1 MANPLSQP
9 FGAYG
14 YADFQTKIQ
23 GIDLEFETSAAVT
36 AKRVVALGTTG
47 KVANAAT
54 DSTASLCVGIA
65 LHAAASGDL
74 VKVRVFGA
82 VDDVPTTGSLS
93 ASGIIKRS
101 VTTTGS
107 IAVTASPAAGEAL
120 GFAIADSAS
129 NVTDVFVCK
138 SL

>member
-14 YADFQTKIQ
+14 YTDFQTKIQ
-23 GIDLEFETSAAVT
+23 GFDLEFETSAAVT
-36 AKRVVALGTTG
+36 AKTVVAVGTDG
-47 KVANAAT
+47 KAAMAAT

-82 VDDVPTTGSLS
+82 VDNVPTTGSL
-93 ASGIIKRS
+93 AAGGIIKRS

-107 IAVTASPAAGEAL
+107 IATTASPAAGEAL
-120 GFAIADSAS
+120 GFAINASAS

>member
-1 MANPLSQP
+1 MPLSQP

-14 YADFQTKIQ
+14 YTDFQTKIQ

-36 AKRVVALGTTG
+36 AKRVVTLGTDG
-47 KVANAAT
+47 KVALAAT

-74 VKVRVFGA
+74 VKVRVLGA
-82 VDDVPTTGSLS
+82 VDDVPTTGSL
-93 ASGIIKRS
+93 AAGGIIKRS

-107 IAVTASPAAGEAL
+107 IATTATPAAGEAL
-120 GFAIADSAS
+120 GFAINASAS
-129 NVTDVFVCK
+129 NVTDVFLFR